1 MLLYS
6 YMLSLITCVCRPITS
21 THWTHLLLLKFLLS
35 AILWAVLSLVVHNI
49 SLHASRENGRMDQP
63 CCVPPKPFIFVLD
76 TAEFI
81 PCPLQL
87 CLQALNANHS
97 LHQVLVKICILLLQR
112 PKQKKKSWGMVV
124 WNMFYLQNSPYRHKP
139 LPKQWWVFIQNYKAL
154 PV

>member
-1 MLLYS
+1 M
-6 YMLSLITCVCRPITS
+6 
-21 THWTHLLLLKFLLS
+21 
-35 AILWAVLSLVVHNI
+35 VHSI

-112 PKQKKKSWGMVV
+112 PKQKKNHGEWLFEICSIYKTHQTDINHYLNNDEYSFKTIRLCLFRCLYNLNPMPGTLFLTIL
-124 WNMFYLQNSPYRHKP
+124 WN
-139 LPKQWWVFIQNYKAL
+139 
-154 PV
+154 